1 MTRPDTTRPDT
12 TRPDTTRPETSRA
25 ADGTPAHTAPAH
37 TAPTHAAPTHTAPT
51 HTAPADETPADE
63 PLAAPSPAGTIR
75 VLIADD
81 EPMIRAG
88 VRAVLAT
95 DPRIEVVAEAA
106 DGHEAVE
113 LVRAHRPHVA
123 VLDVRM
129 PGTNGIEAAAEIRRT
144 LPATGVVMLTTFG
157 EDDYILRAL
166 GCGAA
171 GFLIK
176 SGEPEELVA
185 GVRAVADGAAYLS
198 PKVAARVVAHLA
210 STGTG
215 ALAGRRAAARE
226 RVAGLTPR
234 ERDVLSHLGGGLSN
248 AQIARRLHLVEGTVK
263 AHVSSVLARLGVD
276 NRAAAAVVAHEAG
289 ILPPP
294 PAEQR

>member
-1 MTRPDTTRPDT
+1 MSGADLPD
-12 TRPDTTRPETSRA
+12 
-25 ADGTPAHTAPAH
+25 ADRLQPSNSGDRAPAG
-37 TAPTHAAPTHTAPT
+37 AG
-51 HTAPADETPADE
+51 APARPH
-63 PLAAPSPAGTIR
+63 PIR
-75 VLIADD
+75 VLVADD

-88 VRAVLAT
+88 VRAVLST
-95 DPRIEVVAEAA
+95 DPGMEVVAEAA

-129 PGTNGIEAAAEIRRT
+129 PRTDGIDAAAEIRRA

-166 GCGAA
+166 GAGAA

-176 SGEPEELVA
+176 SGEPGELLA
-185 GVRAVADGAAYLS
+185 GVRAVAEGAAYLS

-210 STGTG
+210 STGAG
-215 ALAGRRAAARE
+215 ERAGRRNAARE
-226 RVAGLTPR
+226 RIAGLTPR
-234 ERDVLSHLGGGLSN
+234 EREVLSHLGGGLSN
-248 AQIARRLHLVEGTVK
+248 GQIARRLHLVEGTVK

-294 PAEQR
+294 PPEQR

>member
-1 MTRPDTTRPDT
+1 MT
-12 TRPDTTRPETSRA
+12 
-25 ADGTPAHTAPAH
+25 
-37 TAPTHAAPTHTAPT
+37 
-51 HTAPADETPADE
+51 
-63 PLAAPSPAGTIR
+63 R

-88 VRAVLAT
+88 VRAVLST
-95 DPRIEVVAEAA
+95 DPRIEIVAEAG

-113 LVRAHRPHVA
+113 LVRLHRPDVA

-129 PGTNGIEAAAEIRRT
+129 PRTDGIDAAAEISRIIPT
-144 LPATGVVMLTTFG
+144 TGIIMLTTFG

-176 SGEPEELVA
+176 SGEPEELLA
-185 GVRAVADGAAYLS
+185 GVLAVADGAAYLS

-210 STGTG
+210 SGG
-215 ALAGRRAAARE
+215 AGERAGRRAAARE
-226 RVAGLTPR
+226 KVAGLTPR
-234 ERDVLSHLGGGLSN
+234 EREVLSFLGGGLSN
-248 AQIARRLHLVEGTVK
+248 GQIARRLHVVEGTVK
-263 AHVSSVLARLGVD
+263 AHVSSVLSRLGVE

-289 ILPPP
+289 VVPVHTK
-294 PAEQR
+294 ESG

>member
-1 MTRPDTTRPDT
+1 M
-12 TRPDTTRPETSRA
+12 
-25 ADGTPAHTAPAH
+25 
-37 TAPTHAAPTHTAPT
+37 
-51 HTAPADETPADE
+51 
-63 PLAAPSPAGTIR
+63 IR

-81 EPMIRAG
+81 EAMIRAG
-88 VRAVLAT
+88 VRAVLST
-95 DPRIEVVAEAA
+95 DPGIDVVAEAA

-113 LVRAHRPHVA
+113 LVRRHRPEVA

-129 PGTNGIEAAAEIRRT
+129 PKVNGIDAAAEIHRT
-144 LPATGVVMLTTFG
+144 VPATGVIMLTTFG

-166 GCGAA
+166 GGGAA

-176 SGEPEELVA
+176 SGEPEELIA

-210 STGTG
+210 SSGAG
-215 ALAGRRAAARE
+215 ALAGRRGAARA
-226 RVAGLTPR
+226 RVDGLTTR
-234 ERDVLSHLGGGLSN
+234 EREVLSLLGSGLSN
-248 AQIARRLHLVEGTVK
+248 GQIARRLHVVEGTVK

-289 ILPPP
+289 IVAP
-294 PAEQR
+294 PAPDQQ

>member
-1 MTRPDTTRPDT
+1 MTRPDTNRAPHT
-12 TRPDTTRPETSRA
+12 TRPDTPRARHTTRP
-25 ADGTPAHTAPAH
+25 
-37 TAPTHAAPTHTAPT
+37 
-51 HTAPADETPADE
+51 DETPAYT
-63 PLAAPSPAGTIR
+63 APAEATPAHPTPAHPTPAGTTIR

-95 DPRIEVVAEAA
+95 DPGIEVVAEAA

-113 LVRAHRPHVA
+113 LVRAYRPHVA

-129 PGTNGIEAAAEIRRT
+129 PRTNGIEAAAEIRRAV
-144 LPATGVVMLTTFG
+144 PATGVVMLTTFG

-210 STGTG
+210 STGAG

-226 RVAGLTPR
+226 QVAGLTPR
-234 ERDVLSHLGGGLSN
+234 EREVLSHLGGGLSN
-248 AQIARRLHLVEGTVK
+248 GQIARRLHLVEGTVK

-289 ILPPP
+289 MLPPP

>member
-1 MTRPDTTRPDT
+1 M
-12 TRPDTTRPETSRA
+12 SR
-25 ADGTPAHTAPAH
+25 DGTA
-37 TAPTHAAPTHTAPT
+37 
-51 HTAPADETPADE
+51 
-63 PLAAPSPAGTIR
+63 LAGPVR
-75 VLIADD
+75 VLVADD

-95 DPRIEVVAEAA
+95 DPGIEVVAEAA

-129 PGTNGIEAAAEIRRT
+129 PPTDGIDAAAEIRRT
-144 LPATGVVMLTTFG
+144 LPGTGVVMLTTFG
-157 EDDYILRAL
+157 EDDDILRAL
-166 GCGAA
+166 GVGAA

-176 SGEPEELVA
+176 SGEPEELLA

-210 STGTG
+210 STGAG
-215 ALAGRRAAARE
+215 ALAERRGAARK

-234 ERDVLSHLGGGLSN
+234 ERDVLAHLGGGLSN
-248 AQIARRLHLVEGTVK
+248 GQTAPRLHLVEGMVK

-289 ILPPP
+289 MLPPSP
-294 PAEQR
+294 PEHR